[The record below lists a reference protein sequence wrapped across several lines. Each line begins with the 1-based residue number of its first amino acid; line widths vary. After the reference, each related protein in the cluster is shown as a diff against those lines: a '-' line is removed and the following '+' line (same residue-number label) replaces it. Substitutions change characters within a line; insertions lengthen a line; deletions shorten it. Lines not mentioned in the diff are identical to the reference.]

1 MKNEIAID
9 RCRRRIERALGWG
22 DASSWSNE
30 DFDQLSEKIFDATA
44 VRLSVSTLKRVWGK
58 VRYDSS
64 PTTATLNALARFAG
78 FSGWRDLLRE
88 EGVAEVCISE
98 EVTGSRTGRPKTE
111 GRLWSGGATAPTEG
125 VKPAVKI
132 RGMAPIILLTC
143 VLAAFVS
150 LLSAGLIHSGA
161 AGTGPG
167 GVRFESRKVTDNLPN
182 SVVFSYDASSL
193 EPKEVIIQQS
203 WDERR
208 REIVAPN
215 GKEHTSIY
223 YYPGY
228 FVAKLIVDG
237 EIKRQSEVYI
247 QTKGWKGIIE
257 RTPLPVYLKPGEIK
271 GSSGEMAVR
280 SATLRELTGSSLFND
295 TWVDF
300 DNIREFPTI
309 AGDHFTLETTLR
321 NTSTVEECLCRKV
334 KITILGRES
343 VIVLPFSDKGCIS
356 DLRLFGGGQ
365 EVDGKDHDLSAFGC
379 DFSTWQRVTCR
390 MEDHRLTIQ
399 LNGHTI
405 RTIEHAVP
413 LGDCMGIRI
422 AFEGAGEIKEL
433 TLRGKGQPFSL
444 MPE

>member
-1 MKNEIAID
+1 MILRNEIAID
-9 RCRRRIERALGWG
+9 KCRRLIETSLGWG

-30 DFDQLSEKIFDATA
+30 DFDQLSERIFEATA
-44 VRLSVSTLKRVWGK
+44 VRLSVSTLKRIWGK
-58 VRYDSS
+58 VKYDST

-78 FSGWRDLLRE
+78 FSGWRDFLQKEGKEERGEDME
-88 EGVAEVCISE
+88 EG
-98 EVTGSRTGRPKTE
+98 RDTGRI
-111 GRLWSGGATAPTEG
+111 GDANDGGG
-125 VKPAVKI
+125 SSY
-132 RGMAPIILLTC
+132 RRRRMMAPVILSTIAL
-143 VLAAFVS
+143 VGLIS
-150 LLSAGLIHSGA
+150 LLSEGLIHRGTESGA
-161 AGTGPG
+161 AAKDSKVGA
-167 GVRFESRKVTDNLPN
+167 VRFESRKVTDDLPN
-182 SVVFSYDASSL
+182 SVVFSYDASVL
-193 EPKEVIIQQS
+193 RPKEVIIQQS

-208 REIVAPN
+208 REIVPAE

-228 FVAKLIVDG
+228 FLAKLVVDG

-247 QTKGWKGIIE
+247 RTKGWKGIIE

-271 GSSGEMAVR
+271 GPSGEMAIR
-280 SATLRELTGSSLFND
+280 SATLREKTGSSLFND

-300 DNIREFPTI
+300 DNIREFPSI

-334 KITILGRES
+334 RITILGRES

-365 EVDGKDHDLSAFGC
+365 EIDGKDHDLSAFGC
-379 DFSTWQRVTCR
+379 DFSTWQRVTCT
-390 MEDHRLTIQ
+390 MEDQRLTIQ

-413 LGDCMGIRI
+413 LGDCVGIRI
-422 AFEGAGEIKEL
+422 AFEGAGEIKDL
-433 TLRGKGQPFSL
+433 TLR
-444 MPE
+444 